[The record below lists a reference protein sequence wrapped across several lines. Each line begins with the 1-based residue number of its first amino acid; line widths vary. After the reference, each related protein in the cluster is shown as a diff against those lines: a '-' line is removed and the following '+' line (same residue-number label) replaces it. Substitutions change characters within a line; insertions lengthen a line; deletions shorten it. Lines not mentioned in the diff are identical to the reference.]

1 MKTNLEQVSS
11 LSRKLNVQVPQNVVQ
26 TTFDKVFKGIQKS
39 VEIKGF
45 RKGKAPITTIK
56 SLYGDRVMQDV
67 AQELIQSHYPQAL
80 SEHKLNPISYPEFEF
95 EDPTELKDFSFSAV
109 FDIRPEV
116 TLKKY
121 EGLSV
126 EKEKFELEPKK
137 VEDIINNIRKSRST
151 LDDVALPRP
160 VKKGEIAVIDF
171 EGFIDGNPLPN
182 GSGTDHHLELGTN
195 SFIEG
200 FEEGVEGMT
209 PGESR
214 TLSLK
219 FPEVYHAADI
229 AGKPVQFKVTLKSIK
244 QRVMP
249 ELTDEL
255 LKSMGA
261 PGTVEEFKKTIAADI
276 EQSEKKRIE
285 DAFKNRLLKVL
296 VDANPVDVPQS
307 LMKEQKAS
315 LIADFEKRMQQEG
328 MSEHDFNAYVEK
340 WDADFAKTAS
350 EMIQASFLI
359 DEIAR
364 KHDLLC
370 KKEDIDARF
379 DEYAKSTGIELE
391 KIREFYKTP
400 EQMSRLTYM
409 ITEDKVIK
417 FLTQSASVKEV
428 SKKDLKESEQ

>member
-45 RKGKAPITTIK
+45 RKGKAPLTTIK
-56 SLYGDRVMQDV
+56 SLYGDRVLQDV
-67 AQELIQSHYPQAL
+67 VQDLIQTHYPQAL
-80 SEHKLNPISYPEFEF
+80 SEHKVNPISYPEFEY

-109 FDIRPEV
+109 FDVRPEV
-116 TLKKY
+116 VLKKY
-121 EGLSV
+121 EGLTV
-126 EKEKFELEPKK
+126 EKEKYEEDPKK
-137 VEDIINNIRKSRST
+137 IEDIINNIRKSRST
-151 LDDVALPRP
+151 LEDVAIPRP
-160 VKKGEIAVIDF
+160 VKKGEIAVVDF

-182 GSGTDHHLELGTN
+182 GSGQDHQLELGSN

-219 FPEVYHAADI
+219 FPEVYHASEI
-229 AGKPVQFKVTLKSIK
+229 AGKPVQFKVTLKGIK
-244 QRVMP
+244 QRVLP
-249 ELTDEL
+249 ELTEEM

-261 PGTVEEFKKTIAADI
+261 PGTIEELKKTIATDI

-296 VDANPVDVPQS
+296 VESNPVDVPQS
-307 LMKEQKAS
+307 LMKEQKQS
-315 LIADFEKRMQQEG
+315 LVADFEKRMQQEG
-328 MSEHDFNAYVEK
+328 MSEQDFTSYVQK
-340 WDADFAKTAS
+340 WDADFEKTAS
-350 EMIQASFLI
+350 EMIQASFLV
-359 DEIAR
+359 DELAR

-379 DEYAKSTGIELE
+379 DEYAKTTGIELE

-417 FLTQSASVKEV
+417 FLTNSAKIKEV
-428 SKKDLKESEQ
+428 SKKDLKDKEQ